1 MHDKRPLIVIAILL
15 IGGLSYW
22 GWEYWQ
28 SLEKKNQKTLTA
40 SGLIEA
46 TEVNVSSQLG
56 GKVLKV
62 YVEEGDKVKQD
73 DVLVKLDDVIIQ
85 DQVRQAE
92 AALEGAKAGEAKV
105 EDETQADKDLAAAQR
120 QQAEIALQMARTQLS
135 YTTVTAPSDGV
146 ILTTGVHEGEVTTP
160 GSPLVV
166 VGDLDTVKLVIYVQ
180 EDQYGKVKLGQEAK
194 VKVDSYPDRTFKGK
208 VSEVSTEAEF
218 TPTNIQTK
226 EQRVSTVYAVTILI
240 KNKDQILKPGMPADA
255 EIKIS
260 D

>member
-1 MHDKRPLIVIAILL
+1 MKDKRPLIVIAILL
-15 IGGLSYW
+15 IGGLAYW
-22 GWEYWQ
+22 GWNYWQ
-28 SLEKKNQKTLTA
+28 ALEKNNQKTLTA

-73 DVLVKLDDVIIQ
+73 DALVKLDDTIIN

-120 QQAEIALQMARTQLS
+120 QQAEISLRMARTQLS

-146 ILTTGVHEGEVTTP
+146 VLTTGVHEGEVTTP
-160 GSPLVV
+160 GSPVAV
-166 VGDLDTVKLVIYVQ
+166 VGDLNIVKLIIYVA
-180 EDQYGKVKLGQEAK
+180 EDQLGKIKLGQSAK
-194 VKVDSYPDRTFKGK
+194 VNVDSYPDRTFNGK
-208 VSEVSTEAEF
+208 VSEVATEAEF

-226 EQRVSTVYAVTILI
+226 DQRVSTVYAVTILI
-240 KNKDQILKPGMPADA
+240 KNKDHVLKPGMPADA
-255 EIKIS
+255 EINIQ
-260 D
+260 